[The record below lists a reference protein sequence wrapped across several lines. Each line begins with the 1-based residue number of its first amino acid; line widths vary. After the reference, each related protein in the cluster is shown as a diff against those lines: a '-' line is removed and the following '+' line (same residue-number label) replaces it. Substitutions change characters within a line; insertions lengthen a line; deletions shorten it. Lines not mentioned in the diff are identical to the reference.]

1 MPTRNVYTD
10 LCQARSRALDR
21 GRLALR
27 ACAAMKRGLAL
38 LGLLAACGGNSASST
53 FDSAHVAVAI
63 VPHFSAPPRLPRPD
77 SLSGWLSLDVAADG
91 TAAGSLAIS
100 GSPTSISEVAGHVAD
115 GRLTLAP
122 GQIAVEPGGTLAWQ
136 TLTLAVGPAGLVGSS
151 GSATGT
157 WTTVGGDQ
165 IDMADYK
172 ADLSASADTKGEPF
186 DVIPPE
192 ARPPDAV
199 LPTDALQIRLGEPA
213 EVGRA
218 TAVQVLANGMPVADS
233 LTPLAD
239 PVHGLVIALALRP
252 PGFWAFDTAITAEP
266 GGLVDPSGNAMPW
279 SGAGLHVVADP
290 GPVTGNLGFE
300 AGTAGW
306 IVTGHQA
313 GTTGA
318 FDGVVPVEGALQM
331 IVHEESALT
340 GYLDVPAGAT
350 SLSLSVGLFSEAG
363 QFDADRTAVI
373 ALHRASGERIVI
385 FDGYAER
392 AASVACACGDFG
404 QLIPPTRK
412 SVDVTMLRGERL
424 FLTAEVRSSFF
435 IGVNFFALVLDD
447 LRIQ

>member
-1 MPTRNVYTD
+1 MDDQLESV
-10 LCQARSRALDR
+10 A
-21 GRLALR
+21 ALR
-27 ACAAMKRGLAL
+27 VSRNPHGGLRAGAATKTGLAA
-38 LGLLAACGGNSASST
+38 LGLLAACGGPPAPST

-77 SLSGWLSLDVAADG
+77 SLPGLLSLDVAADG

-100 GSPTSISEVAGHVAD
+100 GAPTSISEVAGHAAD
-115 GRLTLAP
+115 GRLTLTP
-122 GQIAVEPGGTLAWQ
+122 GQISVEPGGSLAWQ
-136 TLTLAVGPAGLVGSS
+136 TLTLAIGPAGLVGSS

-157 WTTVGGDQ
+157 WTMVRGDE
-165 IDMADYK
+165 IDTADYK
-172 ADLSASADTKGEPF
+172 ADLSASADTKGEAF
-186 DVIPPE
+186 DVVPPE
-192 ARPPDAV
+192 ARPPGAV
-199 LPTDALQIRLGEPA
+199 LPTDALQVRLGEPA
-213 EVGRA
+213 EVERA
-218 TAVQVLANGMPVADS
+218 TAVRVLANGVPVVDP

-266 GGLVDPSGNAMPW
+266 GGLVDPSGNAMSW
-279 SGAGLHVVADP
+279 SGAGLHVVPDP
-290 GPVTGNLGFE
+290 GPMIGNLGFE
-300 AGTAGW
+300 AGTTGW
-306 IVTGHQA
+306 TVTGHQA
-313 GTTGA
+313 GTTGT

-331 IVHEESALT
+331 IVREESVLT

-373 ALHRASGERIVI
+373 ALHRASGERIVM

-392 AASVACACGDFG
+392 AASAACACGEFG
-404 QLIPPTRK
+404 QLIPPARK
-412 SVDVTMLRGERL
+412 SVDVTPFRGERL

-435 IGVNFFALVLDD
+435 FGVNFFALVLDD